1 MIRNALWD
9 RILRGEDL
17 LLDNVAV
24 TEGLGK
30 SISTDTIGGVEY
42 ARGKLIFGV
51 DGVNAGDVAAT
62 NPFPVQHQLNTTDLT
77 EIALNFAASGD
88 NQIVA
93 GTAAQI
99 IRVWAFWL
107 KVNGAA
113 GVDLKFRTAAND
125 LHPALPF
132 LHREGW
138 VMPFQSRPWF
148 TCTVAEAL
156 QMNLSAAIQISGRLY
171 YTKG

>member
-1 MIRNALWD
+1 MLNRHLSRLLYGEGLLFDDVPITAGVGTTIATENIGGRNIQLVKPVHGVAGAFTD
-9 RILRGEDL
+9 VSTASPMPAQPTIIITDL
-17 LLDNVAV
+17 L
-24 TEGLGK
+24 
-30 SISTDTIGGVEY
+30 
-42 ARGKLIFGV
+42 
-51 DGVNAGDVAAT
+51 
-62 NPFPVQHQLNTTDLT
+62 

-88 NQIVA
+88 NSIVG

-113 GVDLKFRTAAND
+113 GVDLKFRSAAND

-138 VMPFQSRPWF
+138 VMPYQTRPWF

-171 YTKG
+171 YTKS